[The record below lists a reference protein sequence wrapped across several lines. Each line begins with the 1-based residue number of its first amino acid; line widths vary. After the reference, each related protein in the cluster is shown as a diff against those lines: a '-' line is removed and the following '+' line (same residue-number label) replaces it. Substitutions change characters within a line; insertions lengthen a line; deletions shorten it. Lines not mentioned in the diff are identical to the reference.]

1 MLGAF
6 IWLLDTVV
14 GIILTVVIANAIFSW
29 LVVFNVINLRNPTMY
44 RIYSA
49 LEAITDPLL
58 RPIRR
63 FLPSLGGMD
72 LSPLVLIL
80 LLMFVQRLI
89 HGALGYPM

>member
-1 MLGAF
+1 MLGAVD
-6 IWLLDTVV
+6 WLLDTIV
-14 GIILTVVIANAIFSW
+14 GIILTIVLANAIFSW

-80 LLMFVQRLI
+80 FLMFLQKVW
-89 HGALGYPM
+89 HALLGIAH